1 MNKLLWRID
10 RMKDNIINDKNFI
23 ELSEE
28 GAKSLRGEYL
38 APQMSSEQLNR
49 LKMKIEEA
57 KRENRKDRNRIR
69 VTRLAAT
76 AAALVIA
83 FISLPN
89 MSPTIAYAMEKIP
102 VIGQF
107 VKVVTFRDYEYE
119 DEHHRADV
127 EIPELVVEVESQEVR
142 PETSL
147 ENTIDEI
154 DAEIREITN
163 ELLNEF
169 GNHMR
174 EELGY
179 KELIVKS
186 EVLLTTQEYFTLK
199 LSCYQG
205 EASGYTGNY
214 FYTIDLA
221 SGKCLQLKEI
231 FAEDT
236 DYINLISENI
246 KEQMRNRMVQDEN
259 VYYWLNDEIDE
270 LNFKTI
276 TEETSFYINE
286 KNNVVISFNQ
296 GEVAPMYIGVVEFEI
311 PAEVL
316 YDIRK

>member
-1 MNKLLWRID
+1 
-10 RMKDNIINDKNFI
+10 MKDNIINDKNFI

-163 ELLNEF
+163 KLLNEF

-236 DYINLISENI
+236 DYINPISENI

-316 YDIRK
+316 DDIRK

>member
-1 MNKLLWRID
+1 
-10 RMKDNIINDKNFI
+10 MKDNIINDKNFI

-236 DYINLISENI
+236 DYINPISENI

-316 YDIRK
+316 DDIRK